1 MTSTA
6 TGDSVSGTPD
16 PRPGEGL
23 TGPQH
28 ETWLAYMRVH
38 HRLEYEMNHQLLCDS
53 GLSLGDYT
61 VLTALSQRPGGSA
74 RLGVLAATI
83 GWERSRLSR
92 HLKRMGGRDLVTLAA
107 CASDGRAT
115 DVVLTENGR
124 AVLDAAAPRHAA
136 WVRSA
141 FFPDLD
147 ADRAR
152 ELREA
157 LEIVHES
164 LLRTGTLPRPDQT

>member
-1 MTSTA
+1 MAGPSHL
-6 TGDSVSGTPD
+6 
-16 PRPGEGL
+16 PRDEGL
-23 TGPQH
+23 TAAQQQ
-28 ETWLAYMRVH
+28 TWLAYMRVH

-61 VLTALSQRPGGSA
+61 VLTALSQRPDGHA

-92 HLKRMGGRDLVTLAA
+92 HLRRMASRDLIELAA
-107 CASDGRAT
+107 CESDGRAT
-115 DVVLTENGR
+115 DVVLTEVGTR
-124 AVLDAAAPRHAA
+124 ELDAAAPVHAA

-147 ADRAR
+147 DDRTR
-152 ELREA
+152 QLREA
-157 LEIVHES
+157 LEVAHES

>member
-1 MTSTA
+1 MASA
-6 TGDSVSGTPD
+6 SGPRRGDGLD
-16 PRPGEGL
+16 PA
-23 TGPQH
+23 QQQ
-28 ETWLAYMRVH
+28 TWLAYMRVH
-38 HRLEYEMNHQLLCDS
+38 HRLDYEMNHQLLCDS

-61 VLTALSQRPGGSA
+61 VLTALSQRPDGRV
-74 RLGVLAATI
+74 RLGALASTI

-92 HLKRMGGRDLVTLAA
+92 HLKRMGGRDLVVLEV
-107 CASDGRAT
+107 CESDRRAT
-115 DVVLTENGR
+115 EVVLSDVGR
-124 AVLDAAAPRHAA
+124 HELDAAAPTHAG

-147 ADRAR
+147 ADRTR
-152 ELREA
+152 QLREA

>member
-1 MTSTA
+1 MPGPS
-6 TGDSVSGTPD
+6 D
-16 PRPGEGL
+16 PHPGEGL
-23 TGPQH
+23 TDDQQQ
-28 ETWLAYMRVH
+28 TWLAYMRVH

-61 VLTALSQRPGGSA
+61 VLTALSQRPGGRV
-74 RLGVLAATI
+74 RLGVLASTI

-92 HLKRMGGRDLVTLAA
+92 HLKRMGSRDLVALAA
-107 CASDGRAT
+107 CESDGRAT
-115 DVVLTENGR
+115 DVVLTDVGR
-124 AVLDAAAPRHAA
+124 GELDAAAPEHAA

-147 ADRAR
+147 SERTHQ
-152 ELREA
+152 LRDA